1 MMMFVTQH
9 KVAHLKMLKK
19 KVSQN
24 IFLEKRSDQGVVVLK
39 TKSTK
44 KINKSLIETRRRQ
57 HAEEGQEL
65 KHENVAGDVLV
76 LNSYMVVKQYTV
88 IDRYDRVFFICCTRI
103 ERLHVL

>member
-1 MMMFVTQH
+1 
-9 KVAHLKMLKK
+9 MLKK

-24 IFLEKRSDQGVVVLK
+24 IFFKQSTYQCVVVIK

-44 KINKSLIETRRRQ
+44 KIDKSLIETRWRQ
-57 HAEEGQEL
+57 HAKKRQEL

-88 IDRYDRVFFICCTRI
+88 IDRYDRFFLICCTRI
-103 ERLHVL
+103 KRIHVL